1 MVIDKKD
8 YIQKMN
14 QLLEDN
20 NTYRLLKM
28 DPTNKNKNRLINIL
42 RRIKSEGRLEEGTYK
57 KMYPTGAS
65 SPKLYGLPKIHK
77 KDIPL
82 RLVVSSQGSVSY
94 GVAKELARI
103 LKPLSGNNNH
113 QVLNSKEFA
122 DDIKKMKLEE
132 GECIMSYNVAAL
144 FTSIPVKP
152 AIEVVKKKLEQDTEL
167 HQRTTMSTQNIL
179 DLEFCL
185 CSTYFLFQGHYYE
198 QTQGAAMGS
207 PVSPVLANL
216 YMEFFEDRALST
228 AVNPPRWWKRFVDDT
243 FVILKKDHKEEFL
256 QHINSVDP
264 SIQFTT
270 EEQKEDG
277 SMPFLDILVT
287 PQEDGTLTSK
297 VYRKPT
303 HTDQY
308 LQWDSHH
315 NLACKYGVINTL
327 THRAKAVCSNSQLL
341 KEELHHL
348 EGALTKCKYPRWA
361 FQKVLKDQESKKNK
375 KEERNTPIQ
384 KRCHIVVPF
393 TKGLCESYKSICGKY
408 GVQAYF
414 RGGSTLKNLLMFPKD
429 KDEMKKQ
436 SNIIYWYRCGRT
448 ECNNEYSG
456 ESDRTFEERFK
467 EHLKAPSPFYEHENM
482 TGDKTSV
489 ENFKIIGRE
498 GHGISRT
505 IQETIYIR
513 VNKLYSQQKC
523 GQIQPATYL
532 GQSSVHHPRTQN

>member
-1 MVIDKKD
+1 MEVACQSLKPPEADEFRADIARVLKQATPSKSNISKVKWKAIKELRADKDCLVLTADKGVALVVIDKKD

-14 QLLEDN
+14 QLLEDK
-20 NTYRLLKM
+20 NTYRPLKM
-28 DPTNKNKNRLINIL
+28 DPTNKQKNRLINIL
-42 RRIKSEGRLEEGTYK
+42 RRIKSEGRLEKHTYK

-82 RLVVSSQGSVSY
+82 RPIVSSQGSVSY

-103 LKPLSGNNNH
+103 LKPLSRNNH
-113 QVLNSKEFA
+113 QVNNSTEFT
-122 DDIKKMKLEE
+122 DVIKKMKLEE
-132 GECIMSYNVAAL
+132 GECIMSYDVAAL

-152 AIEVVKKKLEQDTEL
+152 VIEVVKKKLEQDTEL

-179 DLEFCL
+179 DLLEFSL
-185 CSTYFLFQGHYYE
+185 CNTYFLFQGQYYE

-243 FVILKKDHKEEFL
+243 FVILKKDKKEEFL

-297 VYRKPT
+297 AYRKPT
-303 HTDQY
+303 HTYQY

-315 NLACKYGVINTL
+315 NLACKYSVINTL
-327 THRAKAVCSNSQLL
+327 THMAKAVCSNSQLL

-361 FQKVLKDQESKKNK
+361 FQKILRDQESKNK
-375 KEERNTPIQ
+375 KKERNTPIQ
-384 KRCHIVVPF
+384 KRCHIVVPY
-393 TKGLCESYKSICGKY
+393 TKGLCESYKSICGTY

-414 RGGSTLKNLLMFPKD
+414 RGGNTLKSLLIFPKD

-436 SNIIYWYRCGRT
+436 SNIIY
-448 ECNNEYSG
+448 
-456 ESDRTFEERFK
+456 
-467 EHLKAPSPFYEHENM
+467 
-482 TGDKTSV
+482 
-489 ENFKIIGRE
+489 
-498 GHGISRT
+498 
-505 IQETIYIR
+505 
-513 VNKLYSQQKC
+513 
-523 GQIQPATYL
+523 
-532 GQSSVHHPRTQN
+532 